1 MNTPA
6 RSIALRAFLGSLLRT
21 IRPVPSRLGWLRSR
35 IDPTRAGLEIGP
47 CHNAVAPKRLGYR
60 TTIVDHLD
68 QSALQDKYR
77 THGFDISL
85 IEEVDRVWTGE
96 PLPRLLSGLAPF
108 SWVVASHVAEHVPD
122 LLRFLRENLEILAPD
137 GHLILALPDHRR
149 CFDTRRRPSSLAQ
162 VLDAWARGDTR
173 PTPGSVAE
181 HHLKAVSRG
190 GRLAWSTWWI
200 GHLRN
205 IHTPQESRA
214 LFDASRQDDKYRDV
228 HVWCFTP
235 DSFADLIGDLA
246 ALGLLEAR
254 IVEGPRPRGYEFLV
268 VLARN

>member
-1 MNTPA
+1 MNTST
-6 RSIALRAFLGSLLRT
+6 RSTTLRARLGRLLRT
-21 IRPVPSRLGWLRSR
+21 IRPVPSRLRWLRSR
-35 IDPTRAGLEIGP
+35 IDPTRSGLEIGP

-68 QSALQDKYR
+68 QCALQDKYR

-85 IEEVDRVWTGE
+85 IEEVDRVWSGE
-96 PLPRLLSGLAPF
+96 PLPRLLSDLAPF

-122 LLRFLRENLEILAPD
+122 LLRFLQENLELLAPE
-137 GHLILALPDHRR
+137 GRLVLALPDHRR
-149 CFDTRRRPSSLAQ
+149 CFDARRHPSSLAQ

-173 PTPGSVAE
+173 PTAGSVAE
-181 HHLKAVSRG
+181 HHLKAVSKG

-200 GHLRN
+200 GGFRN
-205 IHTPQESRA
+205 IHSSQESRS
-214 LFDASRQDDKYRDV
+214 LFDDSRRDDLYRDV

-235 DSFADLIGDLA
+235 DSFAGLIGDLT

-268 VLARN
+268 VLSRT